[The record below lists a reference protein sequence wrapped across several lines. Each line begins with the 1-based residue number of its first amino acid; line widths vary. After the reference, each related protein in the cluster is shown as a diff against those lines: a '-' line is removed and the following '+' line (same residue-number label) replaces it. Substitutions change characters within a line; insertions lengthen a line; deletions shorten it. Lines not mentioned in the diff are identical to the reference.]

1 MLPRKVFIVLGRTRF
16 VVLIALAVLIL
27 PVVGNGD
34 GTGTGAGSGTGAPQN
49 TADNAIDFS
58 QFFSESEQEMLET
71 NEELD
76 TVKANLLLAI
86 QECSAKEEERLQM
99 WQTLEQKRVVM
110 EQRQEVLDQ
119 RTTERV
125 EKEGVR
131 DDKQTDLD
139 GKQAALDACEDCS
152 CGQDEPDCS
161 CPDCSGER
169 SARDNAQTELDTAQ
183 TELDDA
189 IVVETTAQENLD
201 TAETEHTT
209 AETEFGE
216 SAECADGACLVQGD
230 LEGVDLRQGGCS
242 DGPCVSFSTD
252 DSTITQDV
260 ESQVGEDP
268 MATETTTDAEVEEA
282 FDDMEGAF
290 ADMDAPGATITD
302 FDAAAGDFLIDGAN
316 RLEDLITYTETMAE
330 AYDRLETAMA
340 EDNEE
345 LTAYLEGKDPMGL
358 TPAELEDLFTFVIET
373 KDQLPVDDDHFFDAM
388 HYLSS
393 EEGELFLADIEE
405 KSLAGTIT
413 NLNMDKENIENVI
426 DALQSEKEFY
436 EMLLF
441 WAADPEDIAWVL
453 EEIALIEEFQDAL
466 RDEVTR
472 IDSEMVELN
481 KQREKVEAEK
491 TALQENLEAAEAK
504 VTTAKDALN
513 KCSGDTNPCD
523 ETTVAALQQD
533 LQLAEEEVGLLQ
545 TQLEETNTLL
555 EELDAKGGE
564 LEEEKENIETTVNTF
579 DNIIGG
585 GEVDPD
591 ALNTLVDI
599 TKNKAT
605 ETVDTIDEQIDVKKD
620 EQGQIT
626 ITIDQNQGELENKQA
641 QTEKERQELALRQLE
656 EAQNKEQELK
666 QTKTKLSTDLIAA
679 EDKLAYI
686 EEQLKAATEEDKKT
700 LEELKQQ
707 VLKEREELEAKLG
720 EIATQIDDARDH
732 RHELED
738 KYGVGNPEQRA
749 AENQIDEAKAQE
761 TQLEEDRAQ
770 LTTDIKEKDEVLTT
784 IEEQLKGASTD
795 EERKQLEEQKAIV
808 LNERDQLSTQLEDV
822 KQDIEQAATQR
833 QELEEEYEEQYGAPP
848 PEPKAEEKDEEK
860 PETVEEATNAF
871 ESVIENIEQA
881 GVEVEGEEAVTEAPP
896 NANPNVEFLN
906 AVTETLE
913 RVAQSAA
920 KEERDEGEP
929 EPPEPEPKKEKKK
942 PEPVIIPPPVAS
954 YIDPFPTQ
962 YSPIG
967 IMSIIEEPLV
977 AVEAAPPPSRPSTTA
992 PVTPAGPSQPSQA
1005 GEIVTAPPQLD
1016 PVDAANLAAVFVDG
1030 EQLETPD
1037 GATIL
1042 VDSTT
1047 NEVYK
1052 VTQEGV
1058 ETTGT
1063 DQLHIQ
1069 ERVDPLTGDT
1079 EYYAVVGNVTDENS
1093 TLSDIAEGNA
1103 TDIAEGAIIEI
1114 RYLDDAKNVLFI
1126 GPRCQ
1131 MTNLTDVEVRVVI
1144 LNDTVINATKNETNA
1159 TVMLLDI
1166 SCVPAVTVDKDD
1178 PEANV
1183 VTFLEE
1189 MECFGAEVGRCLD
1202 IELYMVV
1209 IGKDENL
1216 WEVQCIEKLYSGI
1229 E

>member
-1 MLPRKVFIVLGRTRF
+1 MFIVVGRTWLI
-16 VVLIALAVLIL
+16 VLIALVVLIL

-49 TADNAIDFS
+49 TADNAVDFS

-71 NEELD
+71 NEELEG
-76 TVKANLLLAI
+76 VRANLLLAI
-86 QECSAKEEERLQM
+86 SECSAKEEERLQK

-110 EQRQEVLDQ
+110 EQRQEILDQ
-119 RTTERV
+119 RTEVRV
-125 EKEGVR
+125 QKETVR

-139 GKQAALDACEDCS
+139 GKQAALNACEDCS
-152 CGQDEPDCS
+152 CGDDEDCS
-161 CPDCSGER
+161 CPDCSSER
-169 SARDNAQTELDTAQ
+169 RARDNAQTELNTAQ

-189 IVVETTAQENLD
+189 IAVETTAQDNFD
-201 TAETEHTT
+201 TADIEHTT
-209 AETEFGE
+209 AETEFTE

-242 DGPCVSFSTD
+242 EGPCVSFSTD
-252 DSTITQDV
+252 DATITSNV

-268 MATETTTDAEVEEA
+268 EVIETTTDADLEVA
-282 FDDMEGAF
+282 FTDMEAAF
-290 ADMDAPGATITD
+290 TDMDTPEAMTTD

-316 RLEDLITYTETMAE
+316 RLEDLIIYSETMAE
-330 AYDRLETAMA
+330 AYNELGVAMG

-358 TPAELEDLFTFVIET
+358 TPAELEDLFTFVMDT
-373 KDQLPVDDDHFFDAM
+373 KDELPVDDNHFFDAM
-388 HYLSS
+388 RYLSS
-393 EEGELFLADIEE
+393 EEGELFLADVEE
-405 KSLAGTIT
+405 KSLAGTISG
-413 NLNMDKENIENVI
+413 LNMDKETLESVI
-426 DALQSEKEFY
+426 DDLQEEKEFY
-436 EMLLF
+436 QMLLF
-441 WAADPEDIAWVL
+441 WAMEPEDIAWVL
-453 EEIALIEEFQDAL
+453 EEIALIEGFQDAL
-466 RDEVTR
+466 RSEVTR

-481 KQREKVEAEK
+481 EQREKAEADK
-491 TALQENLEAAEAK
+491 TAIKESLEAAEAK
-504 VTTAKDALN
+504 VTTATNALN
-513 KCSGDTNPCD
+513 QCNTGECD
-523 ETTVAALQQD
+523 DTTVTQLQLELQQ
-533 LQLAEEEVGLLQ
+533 AEEERNLLQ
-545 TQLEETNTLL
+545 TQLEETNTLIEDL
-555 EELDAKGGE
+555 EAKGGA
-564 LEEEKENIETTVNTF
+564 LEEEKENLETTVNTF
-579 DNIIGG
+579 DDIIGG
-585 GEVDPD
+585 EDVDPD
-591 ALNTLVDI
+591 ALTTLVDI

-605 ETVDTIDEQIDVKKD
+605 ETVDTIDEQIDLKKD

-626 ITIDQNQGELENKQA
+626 ITIGKNQNDLEDKQA
-641 QTEKERQELALRQLE
+641 QTEKERQELAQRQLE
-656 EAQNKEQELK
+656 EAQKKEQELK
-666 QTKTKLSTDLIAA
+666 QTKTELSTGLTAA
-679 EDKLAYI
+679 EEKLAYI
-686 EEQLKAATEEDKKT
+686 EEQLKAATEEGDKKT
-700 LEELKQQ
+700 LEDLKQQ
-707 VLKEREELEAKLG
+707 VIKEREELESQLG
-720 EIATQIDDARDH
+720 EIANQIDQARDR

-749 AENQIDEAKAQE
+749 AESQIDQAKIQE
-761 TQLEEDRAQ
+761 TQLEKNRDR
-770 LTTDIKEKDEVLTT
+770 LTTDIKEKDQVLATL
-784 IEEQLKGASTD
+784 EEQLNGASTD

-808 LNERDQLSTQLEDV
+808 LNERDQLSTQLEGVD
-822 KQDIEQAATQR
+822 QDIQEATANR
-833 QELEEEYEEQYGAPP
+833 QELEKKYKEQYGAAP
-848 PEPKAEEKDEEK
+848 PEAEPKVADKEEK
-860 PETVEEATNAF
+860 PGTAEEATSAF

-881 GVEVEGEEAVTEAPP
+881 GVGIEGEEAVTEAPP
-896 NANPNVEFLN
+896 NTNPNVEFLN

-913 RVAQSAA
+913 RVGQSAA
-920 KEERDEGEP
+920 NEERDEDEP
-929 EPPEPEPKKEKKK
+929 ESPKKKKK
-942 PEPVIIPPPVAS
+942 RPEPVIIPPPVAS
-954 YIDPFPTQ
+954 YVDPFPTQ

-967 IMSIIEEPLV
+967 TMSIIEEPLV
-977 AVEAAPPPSRPSTTA
+977 AVAAAPPPSTPSISA
-992 PVTPAGPSQPSQA
+992 PVTPAGPVQPSQP
-1005 GEIVTAPPQLD
+1005 GEVVTAPRQLD
-1016 PVDAANLAAVFVDG
+1016 PVDAADLAAVFVDG

-1079 EYYAVVGNVTDENS
+1079 EYFAVVGNVTDENS
-1093 TLSDIAEGNA
+1093 TLNDIAAGNA
-1103 TDIAEGAIIEI
+1103 TDIAEEAIIEI

-1131 MTNLTDVEVRVVI
+1131 MTNLTDVEVRIVT

-1166 SCVPAVTVDKDD
+1166 SCIPAVTVDKDD

-1189 MECFGAEVGRCLD
+1189 MECFGAEVGRCLN

>member
-1 MLPRKVFIVLGRTRF
+1 MLPRSVFILVGRTSL
-16 VVLIALAVLIL
+16 VVLIALTLLML
-27 PVVGNGD
+27 PVVGNGE
-34 GTGTGAGSGTGAPQN
+34 GTGTGTGSGTGAPQN

-71 NEELD
+71 NEELEA
-76 TVKANLLLAI
+76 VRANLQIAI
-86 QECSAKEEERLQM
+86 QECSAKEEERLQK

-119 RTTERV
+119 RTEERV
-125 EKEGVR
+125 QKETVR
-131 DDKQTDLD
+131 DEKQVNKNNAD
-139 GKQAALDACEDCS
+139 AALSDC
-152 CGQDEPDCS
+152 QDCS
-161 CPDCSGER
+161 CPEGEENCGCDCGDEE
-169 SARDNAQTELDTAQ
+169 AAVATAQ
-183 TELDDA
+183 AEL
-189 IVVETTAQENLD
+189 TAAQ
-201 TAETEHTT
+201 TEHTT
-209 AETEFGE
+209 AETEFND
-216 SAECADGACLVQGD
+216 ADEYAAAACLVQGD
-230 LEGVDLRQGGCS
+230 LDGVDLREGGCS
-242 DGPCVSFSTD
+242 GGACVTFSTD
-252 DSTITQDV
+252 EETITQDV
-260 ESQVGEDP
+260 ESLTEEDP
-268 MATETTTDAEVEEA
+268 LAIETSTNAEA
-282 FDDMEGAF
+282 DDVF
-290 ADMDAPGATITD
+290 SDMDTPEATTTD
-302 FDAAAGDFLIDGAN
+302 FDAAAGDFLINGVD

-330 AYDRLETAMA
+330 AYDRLETAME

-358 TPAELEDLFTFVIET
+358 TPAELEDLFTFVMET
-373 KDQLPVDDDHFFDAM
+373 KDELPVDDNHFFDAM

-393 EEGELFLADIEE
+393 EEGELFLADVEE
-405 KSLAGTIT
+405 KSLAGTISG
-413 NLNMDKENIENVI
+413 LNMDKENIENVI

-436 EMLLF
+436 TMLLF

-466 RDEVTR
+466 KDEVTR
-472 IDSEMVELN
+472 IDTEMVKLN
-481 KQREKVEAEK
+481 EQREKAEEAK
-491 TALQENLEAAEAK
+491 TAIVESLTAAEAK
-504 VTTAKDALN
+504 VTTATNALN
-513 KCSGDTNPCD
+513 ECSGDTVECD
-523 ETTVAALQQD
+523 EDTVTQLQLD
-533 LQLAEEEVGLLQ
+533 LQTAEEERNLLQ
-545 TQLEETNTLL
+545 TQLDETNTLL
-555 EELDAKGGE
+555 EELDAKGGA
-564 LEEEKENIETTVNTF
+564 LEEEKENIETTVDTF
-579 DNIIGG
+579 DDIIGG
-585 GEVDPD
+585 EEVDPD
-591 ALNTLVDI
+591 ALNTLVGI
-599 TKNKAT
+599 TTNRAT
-605 ETVDTIDEQIDVKKD
+605 ETVDTIDEQIDLKKD

-626 ITIDQNQGELENKQA
+626 ITIDQSQNDLEDKQA
-641 QTEKERQELALRQLE
+641 QTEKERQELAQRQLE
-656 EAQNKEQELK
+656 EAQKKELELQ
-666 QTKTKLSTDLIAA
+666 QTKTELSTDLTAA
-679 EDKLAYI
+679 EEKLAYI
-686 EEQLKAATEEDKKT
+686 EEQLKAATEEGDKNT
-700 LEELKQQ
+700 LEDLKQQ
-707 VLKEREELEAKLG
+707 ILKEREELETKLG
-720 EIATQIDDARDH
+720 EITNQIDDARDR
-732 RHELED
+732 RHEIED
-738 KYGVGNPEQRA
+738 KYGVGNPEQRT

-761 TQLEEDRAQ
+761 TQLKENREQ
-770 LTTDIKEKDEVLTT
+770 LTTDIKEKDQVLAT
-784 IEEQLKGASTD
+784 IEEQLKGVSND
-795 EERKQLEEQKAIV
+795 EERKQLEEHKAIV
-808 LNERDQLSTQLEDV
+808 LNEREQLSTQLEDV
-822 KQDIEQAATQR
+822 TQDIEEAATKR
-833 QELEEEYEEQYGAPP
+833 QELETKYEEQYGAAPP
-848 PEPKAEEKDEEK
+848 EAEPKATDTKEDK
-860 PETVEEATNAF
+860 PGTVEEATNAF

-881 GVEVEGEEAVTEAPP
+881 GVGIEGEEAVTEAPP
-896 NANPNVEFLN
+896 NTNPNVEFLN

-913 RVAQSAA
+913 RVGQSTA
-920 KEERDEGEP
+920 KEEPDEGTPEPSEP
-929 EPPEPEPKKEKKK
+929 EPPKKERRRL
-942 PEPVIIPPPVAS
+942 EPVIIPPPVAS

-967 IMSIIEEPLV
+967 IMTIIEEPLV
-977 AVEAAPPPSRPSTTA
+977 AVKAAPPPSPPSTSS
-992 PVTPAGPSQPSQA
+992 PVTPAGPVQPLQP

-1079 EYYAVVGNVTDENS
+1079 DYYAVVGNVTDENS
-1093 TLSDIAEGNA
+1093 TLNDIAAGNV
-1103 TDIAEGAIIEI
+1103 TDITEGAIIEI

-1131 MTNLTDVEVRVVI
+1131 MTNLTDVDVRVVT

-1166 SCVPAVTVDKDD
+1166 SCVPAVIVDKDD

-1189 MECFGAEVGRCLD
+1189 MECFGADVGRCLD

>member
-1 MLPRKVFIVLGRTRF
+1 MLML
-16 VVLIALAVLIL
+16 L
-27 PVVGNGD
+27 VVGNGE
-34 GTGTGAGSGTGAPQN
+34 GTGSGTGQSQN
-49 TADNAIDFS
+49 TADNAVDFS

-71 NEELD
+71 NEELEA
-76 TVKANLLLAI
+76 VRANLLLAI
-86 QECSAKEEERLQM
+86 SECSAKEEERLQA
-99 WQTLEQKRVVM
+99 WQTLEQKRVIM
-110 EQRQEVLDQ
+110 EQRQEVLGQ
-119 RTTERV
+119 RTEVRV
-125 EKEGVR
+125 EKETVR

-139 GKQAALDACEDCS
+139 GKQAALNACEDCS
-152 CGQDEPDCS
+152 CGEGETDCS
-161 CPDCSGER
+161 CDCSSER
-169 SARDNAQTELDTAQ
+169 SARDNAQTELNTAQ

-189 IVVETTAQENLD
+189 IDLETTAQDNFD
-201 TAETEHTT
+201 TADTEHTT
-209 AETEFGE
+209 AETEFTA

-242 DGPCVSFSTD
+242 EGPCVSFSTD
-252 DSTITQDV
+252 DATITSSV

-268 MATETTTDAEVEEA
+268 EIIETTTDAELEVA
-282 FDDMEGAF
+282 FTDMEVAF
-290 ADMDAPGATITD
+290 TDMDAPEAMTTD

-316 RLEDLITYTETMAE
+316 RLEDLIIYSETMAE
-330 AYDRLETAMA
+330 AYNELGIAMG

-345 LTAYLEGKDPMGL
+345 LTAYLEGKDPLGL
-358 TPAELEDLFTFVIET
+358 TPAELEDLFTFVMDT
-373 KDQLPVDDDHFFDAM
+373 KDELPVDDNHFFDAM
-388 HYLSS
+388 RYLSS
-393 EEGELFLADIEE
+393 EEGELFLADVEE
-405 KSLAGTIT
+405 KSLAGTISG
-413 NLNMDKENIENVI
+413 LNMDKETLESVI
-426 DALQSEKEFY
+426 DDLQEEKEFY
-436 EMLLF
+436 QMLLF
-441 WAADPEDIAWVL
+441 WAMEPEDIAWVL
-453 EEIALIEEFQDAL
+453 EEIALIEGFQDAL
-466 RDEVTR
+466 RSEVTR

-481 KQREKVEAEK
+481 EQREKAEADR
-491 TALQENLEAAEAK
+491 TAIKESLEAAEAK
-504 VTTAKDALN
+504 AATARNALN
-513 KCSGDTNPCD
+513 KCNTDGCD
-523 ETTVAALQQD
+523 ENTVAALQLD
-533 LQLAEEEVGLLQ
+533 LQQAEEERNLLQ

-555 EELDAKGGE
+555 EELDAKGGA
-564 LEEEKENIETTVNTF
+564 LEEEKESLETTVNTF
-579 DNIIGG
+579 DDIIE
-585 GEVDPD
+585 GEDVDPD
-591 ALNTLVDI
+591 ALTTLVDI

-605 ETVDTIDEQIDVKKD
+605 ETVDTIDEQIDLKKD

-626 ITIDQNQGELENKQA
+626 ITIDQSQNDLEDKQA
-641 QTEKERQELALRQLE
+641 QTEKERQELAQRQLE
-656 EAQNKEQELK
+656 EAQKREQELK
-666 QTKTKLSTDLIAA
+666 QTKTELSTGLTAA
-679 EDKLAYI
+679 EEKLAYI
-686 EEQLKAATEEDKKT
+686 EEQLKAATEEGDKKT
-700 LEELKQQ
+700 LEDLKQQ
-707 VLKEREELEAKLG
+707 VIKEREELESQLG
-720 EIATQIDDARDH
+720 EIADQIDQARGR

-749 AENQIDEAKAQE
+749 AESHIDEVKVQE
-761 TQLEEDRAQ
+761 NQLEKNHER
-770 LTTDIKEKDEVLTT
+770 LTTDIKEKEQVLAT

-822 KQDIEQAATQR
+822 KQELEQAATQR
-833 QELEEEYEEQYGAPP
+833 QELEKKYEEQYGAAP
-848 PEPKAEEKDEEK
+848 PEAEPKTADKTEEK
-860 PETVEEATNAF
+860 PGTVEEATGAF

-881 GVEVEGEEAVTEAPP
+881 GVGIEGEEAVTEAPP

-913 RVAQSAA
+913 RVGQSAA
-920 KEERDEGEP
+920 NEERDEDEP
-929 EPPEPEPKKEKKK
+929 EGPPESKPPKKEKKK
-942 PEPVIIPPPVAS
+942 SEPVIIPPPVAS
-954 YIDPFPTQ
+954 YVDPFPAQ

-967 IMSIIEEPLV
+967 TMSVIEEPLV
-977 AVEAAPPPSRPSTTA
+977 AVAAAQPPSPPSTSA
-992 PVTPAGPSQPSQA
+992 PVTPAGPVQPSQP
-1005 GEIVTAPPQLD
+1005 GEVVTAPRQLD
-1016 PVDAANLAAVFVDG
+1016 PVDAADLAAVFVDG

-1093 TLSDIAEGNA
+1093 TLDDIAEGNA
-1103 TDIAEGAIIEI
+1103 TDIAEEAIIEI

-1131 MTNLTDVEVRVVI
+1131 MTNLTDVDVRVVT

-1166 SCVPAVTVDKDD
+1166 SCVPAVTMDEDD